1 MSLIEHIKEE
11 EGFRGTP
18 YKDTLGYLTIGYGTK
33 LPLDEAE
40 AELLLTHRLKK
51 MQKQL
56 HRRITELYGEVQLPD
71 KVWEILYH
79 MSYQLGVQGVM
90 NFKKMLW
97 AIVNGNYI
105 EASREMLDSKWALQ
119 TPNRAE
125 RLSTMMGNIK

>member
-40 AELLLTHRLKK
+40 AELLLIHRLKK

-90 NFKKMLW
+90 NFKKMLR

>member
-90 NFKKMLW
+90 NFKKMLG

>member
-40 AELLLTHRLKK
+40 AELLLIHRLKK
-51 MQKQL
+51 MQNQL

>member
-18 YKDTLGYLTIGYGTK
+18 YKDHLGYPTIGYGTK
-33 LPLDEAE
+33 LPLTEEE
-40 AELLLTHRLKK
+40 AELLLKHRLKK
-51 MQKQL
+51 MQKEL
-56 HRRITELYGEVQLPD
+56 NRRVTELYGEVQLPA

-79 MSYQLGVQGVM
+79 MSYQLGVPGVM
-90 NFKKMLW
+90 NFKKMLG
-97 AIVNGNYI
+97 AVVNGNYI

>member
-40 AELLLTHRLKK
+40 AELLLIHRLKK

>member
-40 AELLLTHRLKK
+40 AELLLMHRLKK

>member
-33 LPLDEAE
+33 LPLSKEEAE
-40 AELLLTHRLKK
+40 VLLVLRLENMKKELKGRIFKAYSDIDLP
-51 MQKQL
+51 KQ
-56 HRRITELYGEVQLPD
+56 
-71 KVWEILYH
+71 VWDILYH
-79 MSYQLGVQGVM
+79 MSYQLGVPKLM
-90 NFKKMLW
+90 NFKKMLR
-97 AIVNGNYI
+97 AIVSGNYI
-105 EASREMLDSKWALQ
+105 KASREMLDSKWALQ